1 MDQFKEFLANVKKY
15 HFWVLCGL
23 VFIVGLVSW
32 YLAKSSLDRE
42 TDTNVTQ
49 IKSKNEEIKTVKN
62 FPDHPNEQFVAGMDR
77 IIQPYSYEVGLGW
90 KKRYDQQVKYLV
102 WPQSLIEE
110 AEGFLDQVK
119 ELRPIEKVPYPTPR
133 EKEIPTTYLT
143 VYRNFIT
150 LELPKLA
157 QTIGAKWYVAT
168 GSAGGDAPTGPPR
181 SGGIYGAPGGAFSLD
196 GGAGT
201 AALEKDNSVVIW
213 AEENQKQI
221 LETHFGFASRNQ
233 NPTTLEVLYAQE
245 DLWVLQAIM
254 QIIKKT
260 NGNVDANY
268 DAAVKAIDSLQIGRT
283 ARGRMGQITPILDK
297 SATGGPEAM
306 SMMPGGAPGMP
317 TEGGAPPGMPG
328 YGPGMGPPGA
338 PGGSGATTPGAEA
351 DPVFERYVDVN
362 YDPLAPESLR
372 TAATSA
378 DPTVAIYAVAKR
390 IPVRLRLYIDQ
401 RRLQD
406 LLANCGNH
414 EIPVEVRQ
422 VRINCAEGL
431 SGGSGGAIR
440 AGGGEYGG
448 APSGGGNSRRRP
460 SGMGGVT
467 NQSDENTQNVEVE
480 VYGIVYIYNP
490 PNEQLLGIQIG
501 NTGDTTAENGTAPPT
516 AAIPVTFPPRG

>member
-1 MDQFKEFLANVKKY
+1 MRFSVYRGFGE
-15 HFWVLCGL
+15 
-23 VFIVGLVSW
+23 W
-32 YLAKSSLDRE
+32 YLAKTSLDRE
-42 TDTNVTQ
+42 TDANVNQ

-119 ELRPIEKVPYPTPR
+119 DLRPIEKVPYPTPR

-157 QTIGAKWYVAT
+157 QNDRCQMVCSYRFCQWRFSIW
-168 GSAGGDAPTGPPR
+168 PPR

-196 GGAGT
+196 GGAGA
-201 AALEKDNSVVIW
+201 AALEKDNSVVMW
-213 AEENQKQI
+213 SEENQKQI

-283 ARGRMGQITPILDK
+283 ARGRMGQITPIMDK

-306 SMMPGGAPGMP
+306 SMMPGGARVCQPKVALLRNAGLW
-317 TEGGAPPGMPG
+317 TW
-328 YGPGMGPPGA
+328 YGSTRRTRRRWSNHTRCRS
-338 PGGSGATTPGAEA
+338 GSCFRALCGCELQSTCTGK
-351 DPVFERYVDVN
+351 
-362 YDPLAPESLR
+362 
-372 TAATSA
+372 SA
-378 DPTVAIYAVAKR
+378 
-390 IPVRLRLYIDQ
+390 
-401 RRLQD
+401 
-406 LLANCGNH
+406 H
-414 EIPVEVRQ
+414 
-422 VRINCAEGL
+422 
-431 SGGSGGAIR
+431 
-440 AGGGEYGG
+440 
-448 APSGGGNSRRRP
+448 GGN
-460 SGMGGVT
+460 
-467 NQSDENTQNVEVE
+467 
-480 VYGIVYIYNP
+480 IH
-490 PNEQLLGIQIG
+490 
-501 NTGDTTAENGTAPPT
+501 
-516 AAIPVTFPPRG
+516 

>member
-1 MDQFKEFLANVKKY
+1 MDQFKEFLANLKKY
-15 HFWVLCGL
+15 HFWVLCSL
-23 VFIVGLVSW
+23 VFIVSLVSW
-32 YLAKSSLDRE
+32 YLAKTSLDRE
-42 TDTNVTQ
+42 TDTNVSQ

-77 IIQPYSYEVGLGW
+77 IIQPYSYEVGQGW
-90 KKRYDQQVKYLV
+90 KKRYDQQEKYLV

-110 AEGFLDQVK
+110 AEGFLEQVK
-119 ELRPIEKVPYPTPR
+119 DLRPIEKVPYPTPR
-133 EKEIPTTYLT
+133 EKEIPTTFLT

-168 GSAGGDAPTGPPR
+168 GSAGGDAPSGPRP
-181 SGGIYGAPGGAFSLD
+181 GGIYGAPGGAFSLD
-196 GGAGT
+196 GGASGT
-201 AALEKDNSVVIW
+201 ALEKDNSVVIW
-213 AEENQKQI
+213 SEENQKQI

-283 ARGRMGQITPILDK
+283 ARGRMGQITPIMDK
-297 SATGGPEAM
+297 NASGGVDAM
-306 SMMPGGAPGMP
+306 AMPGGAPGLP
-317 TEGGAPPGMPG
+317 TEAGAPPGMPG
-328 YGPGMGPPGA
+328 YGPNNMGA
-338 PGGSGATTPGAEA
+338 PGVPGSGAAVPGAEA

-362 YDPLAPESLR
+362 YNPLPPDSLR

-422 VRINCAEGL
+422 ARINCAEGL
-431 SGGSGGAIR
+431 SSGSGGAMR

-448 APSGGGNSRRRP
+448 APAASSGGNRRRP
-460 SGMGGVT
+460 AGVGGAT
-467 NQSDENTQNVEVE
+467 GEQPESTQNVEVE
-480 VYGIVYIYNP
+480 LYGIVYIYNP
-490 PNEQLLGIQIG
+490 PNEQLLGIQMG
-501 NTGDTTAENGTAPPT
+501 NVGETTAEKGTSPPT
-516 AAIPVTFPPRG
+516 AAIPGSTPPRG